1 VSGSIGVTGAQQ
13 GVVGV
18 TDLVDGLAGVEL
30 GVAAVARQMTLLIK
44 PDPCILHPF
53 DEWSEIAI
61 TLPGVPVEVE
71 LLGSVVTRSR
81 SELVVNPIQSP
92 FVETFDFVPLNVEK
106 TELFD
111 AFKVEIQ
118 VGQLIVSKVQV
129 LKVGQSAKRV
139 VSY

>member
-13 GVVGV
+13 GGVRV
-18 TDLVDGLAGVEL
+18 TDLIDGLARVEL
-30 GVAAVARQMTLLIK
+30 GVATVARQITLVIK
-44 PDPCILHPF
+44 PGPCILHPF

-106 TELFD
+106 TKLLMHL
-111 AFKVEIQ
+111 K
-118 VGQLIVSKVQV
+118 LKSKSVN
-129 LKVGQSAKRV
+129 
-139 VSY
+139 